1 MNPQPVRE
9 YHVPSATDPHRTYL
23 VAEGADGR
31 LDCDCPDRQ
40 FRHNYQCKHVV
51 AVQSGLIR
59 PDALTGQVAEAGA
72 RPEFRRVGR
81 DLLMVDGL
89 TAPVAV

>member
-9 YHVPSATDPHRTYL
+9 YHVPSATDPRRTYL

-31 LDCDCPDRQ
+31 LDCDCPDRR
-40 FRHNYQCKHVV
+40 FRGNYQCKHVL

-59 PDALTGQVAEAGA
+59 PEALTGQVAETGA
-72 RPEFRRVGR
+72 RLALVRRGR
-81 DLLMVDGL
+81 DL
-89 TAPVAV
+89 VAEWGR